1 MGERGTEVPI
11 AGKTLR
17 SCSTVGNRPVRT
29 RTQGGVGGG
38 GRNSPRLPDYAEDA
52 LLLLLLAFLSSAI
65 LSMMKYS
72 YVS

>member
-38 GRNSPRLPDYAEDA
+38 GRKSPRLPDYAWISGTINKM
-52 LLLLLLAFLSSAI
+52 LLATRPL
-65 LSMMKYS
+65 
-72 YVS
+72 